1 MKAAKILHYTALLLG
16 FQASVFFTFFLLAE
30 SAADLIEGKVAVIP
44 IMIIMMIAV
53 AGFIWAVASPRK
65 GSLLMIVSGIVL
77 TLYLLI
83 IAGIGEIGMGLIFG
97 LPFIVP
103 GILFY
108 MTGKN

>member
-1 MKAAKILHYTALLLG
+1 MKAGKILHYTALLLG

-44 IMIIMMIAV
+44 IMIIMMFAV
-53 AGFIWAVASPRK
+53 AGFIWAVASPHK

-108 MTGKN
+108 MAGKN

>member
-108 MTGKN
+108 MAGKN

>member
-1 MKAAKILHYTALLLG
+1 MKTVKVLHYLALLLG

-30 SAADLIEGKVAVIP
+30 GAADLVEGKVAVIP
-44 IMIIMMIAV
+44 IMIIMMFAV

-77 TLYLLI
+77 TLYLLMV
-83 IAGIGEIGMGLIFG
+83 AGISEIGMGLIFG
-97 LPFIVP
+97 LPFVVP

-108 MTGKN
+108 MSGKS

>member
-1 MKAAKILHYTALLLG
+1 MKAGKILHYTALLLG

-108 MTGKN
+108 MAGKN

>member
-16 FQASVFFTFFLLAE
+16 FQASVFFMFFLLAE
-30 SAADLIEGKVAVIP
+30 GAADLIEGKVAVIP

-108 MTGKN
+108 MAGKN

>member
-1 MKAAKILHYTALLLG
+1 MKAGKILHYTDLILG
-16 FQASVFFTFFLLAE
+16 FQVFLFFTFFLLAE
-30 SAADLIEGKVAVIP
+30 GAADLIEGKVAVIP

-53 AGFIWAVASPRK
+53 AGFLWAVASPHK

-108 MTGKN
+108 MAGKN

>member
-1 MKAAKILHYTALLLG
+1 MKAGKILHYTALLLG

-30 SAADLIEGKVAVIP
+30 GAADLIEGKVAVIP

-108 MTGKN
+108 MAGKN